1 MTFPRLG
8 REFDSRHSHQK
19 RTGSQELL
27 AISYRLEM
35 QVPKQYFHDR
45 VVLLLISINAFL
57 TLLSGVLVLLNIDFN
72 RPDGYIVQ
80 YRANLGLSAYKA
92 GSSAVI
98 LSFIGFA
105 IAITVLHTLLSIK
118 MYSHRR
124 SFAIA
129 MLGMGLLLLVITL
142 FVSNALLEI

>member
-1 MTFPRLG
+1 MHIP
-8 REFDSRHSHQK
+8 EK
-19 RTGSQELL
+19 
-27 AISYRLEM
+27 
-35 QVPKQYFHDR
+35 YFHDR
-45 VVLLLISINAFL
+45 QVLM
-57 TLLSGVLVLLNIDFN
+57 LLSVNTFLMLLTAVLVLLNIDFG

-92 GSSAVI
+92 GSSSII

-105 IAITVLHTLLSIK
+105 VFVHALHTLLSIK

-124 SFAIA
+124 QFVLVI
-129 MLGMGLLLLVITL
+129 LGMATLLLTLAL